1 MQIWIDLIGWL
12 GSVALITAFV
22 LNSAGRIT
30 AQTLLY
36 QGLNVFGGI
45 ALIVNTYYY
54 GAYPSTVVNVVWLFI
69 AGYYLLK
76 MRRRGKPPVRPER
89 EPSRPNNKRS
99 VR

>member
-1 MQIWIDLIGWL
+1 MIGWL
-12 GSVALITAFV
+12 GSAALITAFV

-69 AGYYLLK
+69 AGYYLYK
-76 MRRRGKPPVRPER
+76 MQQKGEAPTSVAPGRD
-89 EPSRPNNKRS
+89 PSNTN
-99 VR
+99 

>member
-1 MQIWIDLIGWL
+1 MQIWVDIVGWIG
-12 GSVALITAFV
+12 SAALITAFV

-36 QGLNVFGGI
+36 QGLNVLGGV

-69 AGYYLLK
+69 AGYYL
-76 MRRRGKPPVRPER
+76 MRMGQKVLNAIPTRAESIESK
-89 EPSRPNNKRS
+89 SKN
-99 VR
+99 